1 MLPAQMPTVV
11 IVTAIQS
18 EIQAVVQHLEEV
30 HEEVDKHGTVYEVG
44 LFRTPLLTWKV
55 AVAECGEGNVP
66 ANSALHFA
74 ATQFDPDVLLFVGV
88 AGSLKDDIFLGD
100 VIASTHVYLY
110 PSGKDDG
117 VFYSR
122 PKLEFASRP
131 LEQRARATA
140 RHQDWLSRIDTNVVC
155 PPNRILSRKPKAKV
169 APIAAGDIVVASE
182 ISAAFQLIRTRY
194 NDAHAVEMEGFG
206 ALQAARVLGI
216 SAIVIRGISD
226 NVVDKAQCD
235 ADGWQPVAAAHA
247 SAFAFEMLANFDPG
261 QFGRRGLLS
270 PNTRGL
276 RTDFPEPGP
285 ESLVVTDFDVDG
297 RTDLATANDG
307 TGNVVVL
314 LGRGDGRFEPAPTFV
329 VGEHQDSVI
338 TASPETVKTRFE
350 VASEELLG
358 WPVELDD
365 GKWILRPELRQL
377 QDYIGSESSNPIVL
391 LGEPGSGKS
400 ALLARLGAWCQEQ
413 GLAVLGIKADALPTD
428 VSTQEQLANFLQLPE
443 SVQKCVR
450 QVSLNERV
458 VVLVDQLDALAAL
471 VDLHS
476 GRLNVLLNL
485 IKCLSGQS
493 NVKIVC
499 SCRVFEFRHDTR
511 IARIDAETIE
521 LELPAWDQ
529 VHPILMEHGVDAS
542 EWAED
547 RQSVLRYPQ
556 HLNVFLKRLT
566 DTTEEA
572 VFRNYRQLYED
583 LWQRRITNFGGS
595 SARADAI
602 HAVTQLMSDEETL
615 WVPIVRFDDHSSAI
629 DGLVAEGILRR
640 PDPGLSI
647 GFQHQTL
654 FEHARARAFAS
665 GHGSI
670 AEYALAR
677 QDSLFARPT
686 IWATLGYLRDAAPA
700 AYRREMTKF
709 FIAELR
715 VHLRYLLIEFLGQVS
730 SPDEFEVE
738 LLTRHLDMPKFRP
751 KALTSICGNER
762 WFRALLPHHLTPCMQ
777 LPTDESWP
785 MVPVLSG
792 AWSFARADC
801 LELIR
806 RNWLH
811 DKGRDWLVW
820 RSMDLLEEWDD
831 ETADWICRI
840 IRRSDIATFRICQ
853 LATSISATSPHLAP
867 RLITTALNKKLE
879 ELEVVPEPAPL
890 QSPTN
895 EQDGEADANQW
906 LHQRR
911 FDTLL
916 RDREGWYD
924 LDAVAEGAPAAFLT
938 EIGPWLLRIAEHGSE
953 RTHQVVRRYRH
964 QCSGCSVELDDKNSH
979 FNPIPTAVL
988 TAVCQL
994 AREDFGSF
1002 GRIADQWSN
1011 SDTQLVQELLAR
1023 GFHEAADM
1031 HPDAAVAFLTAD
1043 PRRLTIQSSRSLQ
1056 HESVKLIAAIVG
1068 HLDASQIRQLETA
1081 ILNFSQY
1088 HPVEHEN
1095 FDFQESDDVVRTRL
1109 LSDLPAEFLS
1119 ERSRQLIAAHQE
1131 ELTCARAEES
1141 QDVEAMMDFI
1151 ESPMSSEQMEA
1162 ASDEE
1167 ILAGFSARAAAVAG
1181 SGTRHPFDG
1190 WIELLR
1196 ELSEFAK
1203 RRPQR
1208 VASLLSRCQ
1217 PEKHEE
1223 PVAYS
1228 IHGLTESDYPKEQL
1242 TSLIHSLSELG
1253 FKSADFRIEAAMAL
1267 EKCATRP
1274 KGMSD
1279 ETCRL
1284 LESWLPDLVGFTNDE
1299 SIDSRNENERDRAI
1313 LWGSH
1318 GGYSLPYGNFFILHA
1333 LMHGLLRRDNPRYVV
1348 WLRILSEH
1356 VERSESAATW
1366 LALAHDLR
1374 FLANGDAAAAAS
1386 IVRRLFELYPRVRNS
1401 KRGVRLIAHLW
1412 RKLPGEF
1419 LRQQLDDWRTGN
1431 WCLGEQAFGEL
1442 AVLGA
1447 VRPFGHDWII
1457 EVVEQTVSTESA
1469 TPESVRVGLA
1479 YTASHVWVEAD
1490 CRERA
1495 TDLLVRLVPGASVR
1509 LADVIS
1515 EVFSLVDDLPADE
1528 KTDRLL
1534 QSISMNSAF
1543 TETSHV
1549 EHLVERLADYLPRH
1563 PELVLQLSLAILQKR
1578 GAEVSS
1584 IQYALAASTGAFVEI
1599 ALTLQRLGGEW
1610 RSRGLELFEQLLEL
1624 GVSDAVNAVHELDKR
1639 LIARSE
1645 PIRRRRSSR
1654 KRNRSAASI

>member
-74 ATQFDPDVLLFVGV
+74 AAQFDPDVLLFVGV
-88 AGSLKDDIFLGD
+88 AGGLKDDIFLGD

-110 PSGKDDG
+110 QSGKDDG

-140 RHQDWLSRIDTNVVC
+140 RHQDWLSRIDSKVVC

-182 ISAAFQLIRTRY
+182 VSEAFQLIRTRY

-247 SAFAFEMLANFDPG
+247 SAFAFEMLVKFDPG

-270 PNTRGL
+270 PDTQDL
-276 RTDFPEPGP
+276 RTNLPAPGL
-285 ESLVVTDFDVDG
+285 ESLVAANIDVDG
-297 RTDLATANDG
+297 RSELATANDG
-307 TGNVVVL
+307 SDDVSVL
-314 LGRGDGRFEPAPTFV
+314 LSHGGTTELVQSFG
-329 VGEHQDSVI
+329 VGWHHDSVI
-338 TASPETVKTRFE
+338 TTSLEIVKTKFE
-350 VASEELLG
+350 AASEVLLG
-358 WPVELDD
+358 WPAELGD

-377 QDYIGSESSNPIVL
+377 QDYIGAESSNPTVL

-428 VSTQEQLANFLQLPE
+428 VSTQEQLASFLQLPE
-443 SVQKCVR
+443 SVAQCVR
-450 QVSLNERV
+450 QVSLHERV
-458 VVLVDQLDALAAL
+458 VLLVDQLDALAAL

-485 IKCLSGQS
+485 IKSLSGQT

-499 SCRVFEFRHDTR
+499 SCRAFEFRHDTR

-547 RQSVLRYPQ
+547 RQNVLRYPQ
-556 HLNVFLKRLT
+556 HLNVFLKRLS

-583 LWQRRITNFGGS
+583 LWRRRITNFGGS
-595 SARADAI
+595 SARSDAI
-602 HAVTQLMSDEETL
+602 HAIAQFMSDEETL
-615 WVPIVRFDDHSSAI
+615 WVPIVRFEKHSSAI
-629 DGLVAEGILRR
+629 DGLVADGILRC

-670 AEYALAR
+670 AEHALTR

-700 AYRREMTKF
+700 AYGREMTKF
-709 FIAELR
+709 FTAELR

-730 SPDEFEVE
+730 SPDEFEVD
-738 LLTRHLDMPKFRP
+738 LLTRQLDSPRFRP
-751 KALTSICGNER
+751 KALTSVRGNER

-777 LPTDESWP
+777 LPIDESWP
-785 MVPVLSG
+785 MVPVLSE

-811 DKGRDWLVW
+811 DKGRDWLIL
-820 RSMDLLEEWDD
+820 RSMDAFEEWDD
-831 ETADWICRI
+831 ETVDWVCRI
-840 IRRSDIATFRICQ
+840 IRRSDFATHRVCH
-853 LATSISATSPHLAP
+853 LATSISATSPQLAP
-867 RLITTALNKKLE
+867 RLIATALTKRLE
-879 ELEVVPEPAPL
+879 LLEVVPDPAP
-890 QSPTN
+890 PPKN
-895 EQDGEADANQW
+895 EQNGEGHASELLYQPKE
-906 LHQRR
+906 R

-916 RDREGWYD
+916 RDRDQWYE
-924 LDAVAEGAPAAFLT
+924 LNAVAEGAPAAFLT
-938 EIGPWLLRIAEHGSE
+938 EVGPWLLRIADHVAE
-953 RTHQVVRRYRH
+953 RTHQVVRRYRS
-964 QCSGCSVELDDKNSH
+964 CLGCSIELDDENSH
-979 FNPIPTAVL
+979 YNPIPTAVL
-988 TAVCQL
+988 TAMRQL
-994 AREDFGSF
+994 AHEDFHEF
-1002 GRIADQWSN
+1002 QRVADQWGN
-1011 SDTQLVQELLAR
+1011 NDTQLVQEFLAR
-1023 GFHEAADM
+1023 GFREAADI
-1031 HPDAAVAFLTAD
+1031 HPGAALAFLTAD
-1043 PRRLTIQSSRSLQ
+1043 PRRLTIRSSRSAQ
-1056 HESVKLIAAIVG
+1056 HESTKLIAAIVG
-1068 HLDASQIRQLETA
+1068 HLDASQICLLETT

-1088 HPVEHEN
+1088 HSLEVEDRDRREL
-1095 FDFQESDDVVRTRL
+1095 DDMIRARL
-1109 LSDLPAEFLS
+1109 LSDLPTEFLS
-1119 ERSRQLIAAHQE
+1119 ERSRQLIAAYEE
-1131 ELTCARAEES
+1131 ELTGVRVQES
-1141 QDVEAMMDFI
+1141 QNIVAKWDII
-1151 ESPMSSEQMEA
+1151 ESPMSAEQLEA
-1162 ASDEE
+1162 TSDEDL
-1167 ILAGFSARAAAVAG
+1167 IALFSARAAVAEQDRPG
-1181 SGTRHPFDG
+1181 RVFDG
-1190 WIELLR
+1190 SIQLHR

-1217 PEKHEE
+1217 PAKHEE

-1228 IHGLTESDYPKEQL
+1228 IHGLSESDFPKDQL
-1242 TSLIHSLSELG
+1242 TSLIHLLSELG
-1253 FKSADFRIEAAMAL
+1253 FKSPDFRIEAATTL
-1267 EKCATRP
+1267 EKCVIQP
-1274 KGMSD
+1274 NGLSD
-1279 ETCRL
+1279 KTCRL
-1284 LESWLPDLVGFTNDE
+1284 LESWLPDLASVANDDAIE
-1299 SIDSRNENERDRAI
+1299 SRTENERDEAI
-1313 LWGSH
+1313 LWGHH
-1318 GGYSLPYGNFFILHA
+1318 GGFSLPHGNFFVLHT
-1333 LMHGLLRRDNPRYVV
+1333 LMRGLLLREKPDYDE
-1348 WLRILSEH
+1348 WLRILLAH
-1356 VERSESAATW
+1356 VERDESPATW
-1366 LALAHDLR
+1366 LALANDLLL
-1374 FLANGDAAAAAS
+1374 LANGKSDVATS
-1386 IVRRLFELYPRVRNS
+1386 FVSRLFERYAGVRDS
-1401 KRGVRLIAHLW
+1401 KRGVMLIAHLW
-1412 RKLPGEF
+1412 RKLPEDF
-1419 LRQQLDDWRTGN
+1419 LRTQLDGWRTGS
-1431 WCLGEQAFGEL
+1431 WALGAQAFGEL
-1442 AVLGA
+1442 AALGA
-1447 VRPFGHDWII
+1447 LRPFGHDWII
-1457 EVVEQTVSTESA
+1457 ELVEQAVSVGNTTA
-1469 TPESVRVGLA
+1469 ESVRLGFA
-1479 YTASHVWVEAD
+1479 YTASHLWIDAG

-1495 TDLLVRLVPGASVR
+1495 TELLVRLVPGADIR

-1515 EVFSLVDDLPADE
+1515 EIFSLVDDLPADA
-1528 KTDRLL
+1528 KTDRVLL
-1534 QSISMNSAF
+1534 SISTNTAF
-1543 TETSHV
+1543 TATSQV
-1549 EHLVERLADYLPRH
+1549 ENLIERLADYLPRQ
-1563 PELVLQLSLAILQKR
+1563 PELVLQLSHAVLEKR
-1578 GAEVSS
+1578 GQEVAS

-1639 LIARSE
+1639 LIAPSA
-1645 PIRRRRSSR
+1645 PIRRRRRSR
-1654 KRNRSAASI
+1654 KRQRSATPD